1 MATDFTLNN
10 SEEFQEMINNKDFR
24 IAQAIVETILNNLTT
39 KKKHVHV
46 LSVSCL
52 EENATYDIT
61 LERRH
66 FVDTLE
72 ENLKYYVENEK
83 YEDCTKIVEAIN
95 HLKEKQ
101 NTPKKNGKNK
111 TNISNKDVQPES

>member
-1 MATDFTLNN
+1 MATEFTLNN

-24 IAQAIVETILNNLTT
+24 IAQAIVETILNNIAT

-72 ENLKYYVENEK
+72 ENLKYYVENEL
-83 YEDCTKIVEAIN
+83 YEDCTKIVQAIN
-95 HLKEKQ
+95 KLKETPTTTPKT
-101 NTPKKNGKNK
+101 TPKKNGKSK
-111 TNISNKDVQPES
+111 TISD

>member
-1 MATDFTLNN
+1 
-10 SEEFQEMINNKDFR
+10 MINNKDFR
-24 IAQAIVETILNNLTT
+24 IAQAIVGTILNNLTT

-72 ENLKYYVENEK
+72 ENLKYYVEHEK
-83 YEDCTKIVEAIN
+83 YEDCTKIVQAIDI
-95 HLKEKQ
+95 LKSQ
-101 NTPKKNGKNK
+101 NTITPKTTRRKNGKSK
-111 TNISNKDVQPES
+111 TISD

>member
-1 MATDFTLNN
+1 MAIDFTLNN

-61 LERRH
+61 LERKH
-66 FVDTLE
+66 FIDTLE
-72 ENLKYYVENEK
+72 ENLKYYVEQEK
-83 YEDCTKIVEAIN
+83 YEDCTKIVQAIDT
-95 HLKEKQ
+95 LKSQ
-101 NTPKKNGKNK
+101 TTTPPKKHTTKNGKSK
-111 TNISNKDVQPES
+111 TISS